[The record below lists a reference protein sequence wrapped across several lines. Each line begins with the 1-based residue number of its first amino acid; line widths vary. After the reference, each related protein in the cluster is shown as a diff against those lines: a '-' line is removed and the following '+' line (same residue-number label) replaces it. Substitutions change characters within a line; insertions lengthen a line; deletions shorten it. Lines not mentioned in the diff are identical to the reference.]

1 MSALPQVDLGLGRV
15 SFAIARDDFRINGPV
30 HDDAVDESPKIQRFI
45 EVFSWFEIT
54 IS

>member
-30 HDDAVDESPKIQRFI
+30 HDDSVDKSPEIQRI
-45 EVFSWFEIT
+45 VAVFSWFKIT